1 MIIKVLLPEVPAVKK
16 DLVLQAVHHPAPVP
30 AAVHQIPQQI
40 QMTAI
45 KEPLQ
50 TVTEI
55 QILTALQTVLYQTIR
70 VV

>member
-1 MIIKVLLPEVPAVKK
+1 MIIKVHLSEVPAVKK
-16 DLVLQAVHHPAPVP
+16 DQALPADHHPAPAP

-45 KEPLQ
+45 KEHLQ

-55 QILTALQTVLYQTIR
+55 PIPTALQTVLYQTIKAK
-70 VV
+70 